1 MLSADQ
7 VDVAHFD
14 DCPAD
19 VPREEQFDEHRVLPG
34 EGIFDLSRYLHVLQQ
49 MGYDRFLLFELFRQ
63 DLWYRDP
70 VEVAAEGMAKM
81 QKVVAG

>member
-1 MLSADQ
+1 MVYGLLPDQ
-7 VDVAHFD
+7 VTPLPPD
-14 DCPAD
+14 DFA
-19 VPREEQFDEHRVLPG
+19 QG

-49 MGYDRFLLFELFRQ
+49 IGYDRFLSLELFRQ